1 MFYEL
6 ISNRSLIYIYIS
18 KLQRLILEC
27 FLQQLFK

>member
-6 ISNRSLIYIYIS
+6 ISNRSLYLYIS